1 MGNTNQKVEIIV
13 FMLGI
18 IKNQYVLFL
27 PVEKATCCKNVFTEC
42 DRNTIFIR
50 FVLQQTPNIF

>member
-1 MGNTNQKVEIIV
+1 
-13 FMLGI
+13 MLGI

-27 PVEKATCCKNVFTEC
+27 PIEKATCCKNVFTEC

-50 FVLQQTPNIF
+50 FVL